1 MKIKGLLMGVS
12 IANESIEYAK
22 RDVKDYTFLLF
33 DNSAIKTMTSVT
45 VKEIKNGDIMGIGFK
60 MNSMIEIEGEGEV
73 SGDRFIAKSI
83 KVDGVVHALTPNED
97 SEMPF

>member
-1 MKIKGLLMGVS
+1 MKIKGLLMGIS

-33 DNSAIKTMTSVT
+33 DNSAIKTMASVA
-45 VKEIKNGDIMGIGFK
+45 VKEIKNSDIMGIEFK
-60 MNSMIEIEGEGEV
+60 MNSMIEIEGEA
-73 SGDRFIAKSI
+73 SGDRFVAKSI
-83 KVDGVVHALTPNED
+83 KVDGVVHALTSNKD

>member
-1 MKIKGLLMGVS
+1 MKIKGILQGIS

-33 DNSAIKTMTSVT
+33 DNSAIKTMASVT
-45 VKEIKNGDIMGIGFK
+45 VKEIKNGDIMGVEFK
-60 MNSMIEIEGEGEV
+60 MNSMIEIEGEV
-73 SGDRFIAKSI
+73 SGDRFVAKSI
-83 KVDGVVHALTPNED
+83 KVDGATHALSSAED

>member
-12 IANESIEYAK
+12 IANESIEYAR

-33 DNSAIKTMTSVT
+33 DNSAIKTMASVT
-45 VKEIKNGDIMGIGFK
+45 VKEIKNSDIMGIEFK
-60 MNSMIEIEGEGEV
+60 MNSMIEIEGEI
-73 SGDRFIAKSI
+73 SGDGFAAKSI
-83 KVDGVVHALTPNED
+83 KVDEATHALTSNED

>member
-1 MKIKGLLMGVS
+1 MKIKGLLMGIS

-33 DNSAIKTMTSVT
+33 DNSAIKTMASVT
-45 VKEIKNGDIMGIGFK
+45 VKEIKDRDIIGIGFK
-60 MNSMIEIEGEGEV
+60 MNSMIEIEGEV
-73 SGDRFIAKSI
+73 SGDRFVAKSI
-83 KVDGVVHALTPNED
+83 SVDGATCALTSDEN

>member
-1 MKIKGLLMGVS
+1 MKIKGLLMSIS

-60 MNSMIEIEGEGEV
+60 MNSMIEIEGEV
-73 SGDRFIAKSI
+73 SGDRFVAKSI
-83 KVDGVVHALTPNED
+83 SVDGATHALSSAED

>member
-1 MKIKGLLMGVS
+1 MGIS

-33 DNSAIKTMTSVT
+33 NNSAIKTMTSIT
-45 VKEIKNGDIMGIGFK
+45 VKEIKNGDIMRIGFK
-60 MNSMIEIEGEGEV
+60 MNSMIEIEGEVG
-73 SGDRFIAKSI
+73 GDRFVAKSI
-83 KVDGVVHALTPNED
+83 KVDGVVHALTSNED

>member
-1 MKIKGLLMGVS
+1 MKIKGLLMSIS

-45 VKEIKNGDIMGIGFK
+45 VKEIKNCDIMRIGFK
-60 MNSMIEIEGEGEV
+60 MNSMIEIEGEI
-73 SGDRFIAKSI
+73 SGDGFVAKSI
-83 KVDGVVHALTPNED
+83 SVDGTTCAFLSNED

>member
-1 MKIKGLLMGVS
+1 MKIKGILQGIS

-33 DNSAIKTMTSVT
+33 DNSAIKTMASVT

-60 MNSMIEIEGEGEV
+60 MNSMIEIEGEV
-73 SGDRFIAKSI
+73 SGDGFAAKSI
-83 KVDGVVHALTPNED
+83 KVNGVVHALTSNKD

>member
-1 MKIKGLLMGVS
+1 MKIKGLLMGIS

-33 DNSAIKTMTSVT
+33 DNSAIKTMASVT
-45 VKEIKNGDIMGIGFK
+45 VKEIKNGDIMGVEFK
-60 MNSMIEIEGEGEV
+60 MNSMIEIEGEV
-73 SGDRFIAKSI
+73 SGDRFVAKSI
-83 KVDGVVHALTPNED
+83 KVDGATHALSSAEN

>member
-1 MKIKGLLMGVS
+1 MKIKGLLIGIS

-33 DNSAIKTMTSVT
+33 DNSAIKTMASVT
-45 VKEIKNGDIMGIGFK
+45 VKEIKNNDIMGIEFK
-60 MNSMIEIEGEGEV
+60 MNSMIEIEGEV
-73 SGDRFIAKSI
+73 SGDGFAAKSI
-83 KVDGVVHALTPNED
+83 SVNGVTRALSSAED

>member
-1 MKIKGLLMGVS
+1 MKIKGLLMGIS

-33 DNSAIKTMTSVT
+33 DNSAIKTMASVT
-45 VKEIKNGDIMGIGFK
+45 VKEIKNSDIMGIEFK
-60 MNSMIEIEGEGEV
+60 MNSMIEIEGEV
-73 SGDRFIAKSI
+73 SGDRFVAKSI
-83 KVDGVVHALTPNED
+83 SVDGATHALSSAED